1 MVKNNI
7 LTPMNHREIEY
18 NATSLSGIEC
28 PDSFNIEQLSNI
40 QSWLEKTGDKVFDDD
55 LVMDY
60 GTDCL
65 RLYLMFENTPKEND
79 APFYES
85 WNEGALE
92 GMYKFLGRY
101 RRLVLVASECDIEI
115 PTKSIEKIENTL
127 NDTYTKINK
136 YLQRGNSTPN
146 RHNIISALMEL
157 LNLYQK
163 ELRIGEIITTL
174 HSHEIETAV
183 PKSEQRENE
192 NQSSQTPIN
201 TEVIRLCKEFILIMS
216 PFAPDLSKVLWN
228 ELIISEK

>member
-1 MVKNNI
+1 
-7 LTPMNHREIEY
+7 
-18 NATSLSGIEC
+18 
-28 PDSFNIEQLSNI
+28 
-40 QSWLEKTGDKVFDDD
+40 
-55 LVMDY
+55 
-60 GTDCL
+60 
-65 RLYLMFENTPKEND
+65 MFENTPKEND

-101 RRLVLVASECDIEI
+101 RRLVLVASECDVEM
-115 PTKSIEKIENTL
+115 PTKSIGKIENAL

-163 ELRIGEIITTL
+163 ELRIGEIINTL
-174 HSHEIETAV
+174 HSHEIEIAV

-192 NQSSQTPIN
+192 NQSSQKPIN
-201 TEVIRLCKEFILIMS
+201 TEATRLCKEFILIMS
-216 PFAPDLSKVLWN
+216 PFTPDLSKVLWN

>member
-1 MVKNNI
+1 MVKDI

-18 NATSLSGIEC
+18 NAKYLSGIKC
-28 PDSFNIEQLSNI
+28 PDSFNIEQLSII
-40 QSWLEKTGDKVFDDD
+40 QSWLEETGDKVFDDD

-92 GMYKFLGRY
+92 GMYKFLGKY
-101 RRLVLVASECDIEI
+101 RRLVMVAGECDLVC
-115 PTKSIEKIENTL
+115 TDKSIETL
-127 NDTYTKINK
+127 DSALKDTYAKINK
-136 YLQRGNSTPN
+136 YLNRGNKVPN

-163 ELRIGEIITTL
+163 ELKIGEVITAL
-174 HSHEIETAV
+174 HNHEIEMAV
-183 PKSEQRENE
+183 PLHEHTLNNEQKAKPLN
-192 NQSSQTPIN
+192 P
-201 TEVIRLCKEFILIMS
+201 EVTRLCKELIGIMS
-216 PFAPDLSKVLWN
+216 PFAPDMSKTLLQSFIV
-228 ELIISEK
+228 SEK